1 MPKKYF
7 NYKTKMTNK
16 VVANADQAVEDIR
29 DGATLMLGGFGLCGI
44 PENSIAALLKKGVKN
59 LTCISNNAGVDDFGI
74 GLMLKT
80 HQVKKMISSYVGE
93 NKEFERQLLSG
104 ELEVEL
110 TPQGTLAE
118 RIRAGGAG
126 IPAFYTPAGVGTEVA
141 EGKQVRE
148 FDGKK
153 YIEEKWLKADFAIIK
168 AWKGDTAGN
177 LIFKGTTQNFSPMMA
192 AAGKITIAEVEELV
206 PAGSLDPAQIHT
218 PGIYV
223 QRIFQGK
230 NYEKRI
236 EQRTTAPH
244 APRGGAK
251 NADSETK
258 LAFGELKVAP
268 PLGAGLDKNQIAQRI
283 AREVKDGY
291 YVNLGIGIPT
301 LVANYIPEGINVV
314 LQSENGLLGIGPFPT
329 EENVDAD
336 LINAGKQ
343 TVTMID
349 GSSLF
354 SSAESFAMIRGGH
367 VDLTILGAME
377 VSENGDIA
385 NWKIPGKMVKG
396 MGGAMDLVASADNI
410 IVAMQHVNKAGESKL
425 LKSCNLPITGLACV
439 KKIVTELAVLE
450 VMPEGGFKLLETAPG
465 ITVEDVKKAT
475 EGKLIIADD
484 VKEMVF

>member
-1 MPKKYF
+1 MI
-7 NYKTKMTNK
+7 NK
-16 VVANADQAVEDIR
+16 VISGAEEAVADIQ

-44 PENSIAALLKKGVKN
+44 PENTISALLEKGVKG

-80 HQVKKMISSYVGE
+80 KQVKKMISSYVGE

-126 IPAFYTPAGVGTEVA
+126 IPAFFTPAGVGTEVA
-141 EGKQVRE
+141 EGKEVQE

-153 YIEEKWLKADFAIIK
+153 YVRESWLKADFAIIK
-168 AWKGDTAGN
+168 AWKGDAAGN
-177 LIFKGTTQNFSPMMA
+177 LIFKGTAQNFSPMMA

-206 PAGSLDPAQIHT
+206 PTGSLDPAQIHT

-230 NYEKRI
+230 DYEKRI
-236 EQRTTAPH
+236 EQRTIAP
-244 APRGGAK
+244 AVETSKRPNEKEITQEAK
-251 NADSETK
+251 T
-258 LAFGELKVAP
+258 
-268 PLGAGLDKNQIAQRI
+268 PLPIGQGLDKNQIAKRI

-301 LVANYIPEGINVV
+301 LVANYIPEGINAV

-329 EENVDAD
+329 EDKVDPD

-343 TVTMID
+343 TVTVLD
-349 GSSLF
+349 GSALF

-396 MGGAMDLVASADNI
+396 MGGAMDLVASAENI

-425 LKSCNLPITGLACV
+425 LKTCSLPITGLRCV

-450 VMPEGGFKLLETAPG
+450 VMPEGGFKLLERAPG
-465 ITVEDVKKAT
+465 ISVEHIKNST
-475 EGKLIIADD
+475 EGKLIIEGEIP
-484 VKEMVF
+484 EMEI